1 MGELLDNSCSPI
13 YGPGQKQHVRWGLDL
28 TASQSTE
35 QGFDLPEWKTLYIIN
50 RYHLHSLMDDEDPIG
65 NQGDN
70 ANTINLL
77 SDKLGEKVYDVPSN
91 LAFEVK
97 TSKTF
102 RQYLWALNC
111 VVKSLGRLHY
121 WGDVNPVDVH
131 DALAHAWKVSKWV
144 GYYYSCVSIY
154 YNSNSLMDILQRGN
168 TGHLSIKDTWSLGL
182 FFSAQWLPNSEPKC
196 VQRL

>member
-1 MGELLDNSCSPI
+1 
-13 YGPGQKQHVRWGLDL
+13 
-28 TASQSTE
+28 
-35 QGFDLPEWKTLYIIN
+35 
-50 RYHLHSLMDDEDPIG
+50 MDDEDPIG

-70 ANTINLL
+70 ANMINLL